1 MSSGYVPILKP
12 VFWAFVLTLCSVE
25 LASAATNNCAAL
37 AALPGVLEV
46 DQGLQQDIR
55 SSVAITRL
63 AVGDPKIADV
73 FANGNDGFLL
83 TGVAPGTTSLMV
95 WTACSATPRQSM
107 VFVRGRATAAMT
119 EKVMVAG
126 GEVLPSQVQTD
137 IRFVEV
143 NRTKLKEASTSIFG
157 KGSNNFLFGSPG
169 TVPALGV
176 TPGIVPSV
184 TDATPGNVGRIY
196 RANTVIPLN
205 NDTFN
210 IVWGGGS
217 SKVLGMLNAME
228 SSGFAYTL
236 ARPSLVALNGQSASF
251 LAGGEFPVPVPNG
264 EGNGISIE
272 YKEFGVRL
280 TVTPTVV
287 GRDRIL
293 LKVAPEVSELD
304 YSAGVTIAG
313 TTVPALNVRRT
324 DTSIS
329 LADGESFVI
338 SGLIRTRNS
347 SSVDKFPGLGDIP
360 VLGALFRNSTI
371 DREESELL
379 MIVTP
384 HLVQP
389 LAVNAQLPALP
400 GEQLHNYDPSFL
412 RMYFLENGNF
422 DKRSGLSQ

>member
-1 MSSGYVPILKP
+1 MSSRFKP
-12 VFWAFVLTLCSVE
+12 VLKHFALAFLSVGGYQGFVV
-25 LASAATNNCAAL
+25 AAPSGCAAL
-37 AALPGVLEV
+37 SSAPSVMEIGQGV
-46 DQGLQQDIR
+46 QQDIR
-55 SSVAITRL
+55 SPVAITRL

-73 FANGNDGFLL
+73 HVNGNDNGGFLL
-83 TGVAPGTTSLMV
+83 TGVGAGTTSLMV
-95 WTACSATPRQSM
+95 WTACSSSPRQSM
-107 VFVRGRATAAMT
+107 VFVLGTAISAMT
-119 EKVMVAG
+119 DPNLPPSEDPL
-126 GEVLPSQVQTD
+126 LPSQVQTD

-143 NRTKLKEASTSIFG
+143 SRNKLKEASTSIFG

-169 TVPALGV
+169 TVPGVTV
-176 TPGIVPSV
+176 TPG
-184 TDATPGNVGRIY
+184 TVGGTRP
-196 RANTVIPLN
+196 AIPLN
-205 NDTFN
+205 NNNFN

-236 ARPSLVALNGQSASF
+236 ARPSLVALSGQSASF

-272 YKEFGVRL
+272 YKEYGVRL
-280 TVTPTVV
+280 TLTPTVV
-287 GRDRIL
+287 GSNRIA

-304 YSAGVTIAG
+304 FSNGVTIAG

-338 SGLIRTRNS
+338 SGLINTRNVA
-347 SSVDKFPGLGDIP
+347 SVDKFPGLGDLPI
-360 VLGALFRNSTI
+360 LGALFRSSQINR
-371 DREESELL
+371 DERELL

-389 LAVNAQLPALP
+389 LAANAQLPTLP
-400 GEQLHNYDPSFL
+400 GEGLRNYDPNFFK
-412 RMYFLENGNF
+412 MYFLENGNF
-422 DKRSGLSQ
+422 DRRGGLSQ

>member
-12 VFWAFVLTLCSVE
+12 VFWALVLTLCSVE

-176 TPGIVPSV
+176 TPGVVPSV
-184 TDATPGNVGRIY
+184 TDATAGNVGRIY
-196 RANTVIPLN
+196 RASTVIPLN

-400 GEQLHNYDPSFL
+400 GEQLRNYDPSFL